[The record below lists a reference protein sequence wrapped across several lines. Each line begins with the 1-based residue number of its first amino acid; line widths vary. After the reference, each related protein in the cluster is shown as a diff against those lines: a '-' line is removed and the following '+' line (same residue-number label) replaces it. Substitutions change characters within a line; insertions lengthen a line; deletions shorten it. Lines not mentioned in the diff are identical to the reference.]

1 MIIVEL
7 VLFTLISLFS
17 IISISGLGKFFINRV
32 DRNFF
37 ENFFC
42 GFIII
47 SFLLSFLHFFVK
59 IDFYISLPIFLFG
72 FILALKNFKFSSVV
86 INKKHIAYLLI
97 FLILIPMYISQ
108 KYHEDFGYY
117 HLPYVLNFVNEKIIF
132 GLANSNRAFVHN
144 SIWLNILP
152 FFYIKGNYNLVT
164 LPTFLIYFGF
174 IIFSINQIIK
184 QKENKISCFFLI
196 VTSFYLIIKFTRIS
210 EFGNDIPAVIF
221 SALSIYNFFRFLE
234 EEDTDKKKN
243 YFFNNFIFASF
254 AILIKFSSIP
264 IILITIYLFFKNYKV
279 LVNDIFKIDY
289 IFVYTLCLIFFIQQF
304 IYTGCFIFPSKLTC
318 MDVSW
323 FDKNYLNAGSRLS
336 LINKSY
342 ASARGILTPE
352 EFLRNFNWI
361 PFWFNRTYIGIS
373 EHLATMIIPVIIFLS
388 ILKKNTNQI
397 ISRFKE
403 IKFFTFSIFLGF
415 MFWLNFSPVYRFG
428 IIYFLSIVFLCFLII
443 YKQKK
448 FSKKIFINLI
458 LIFLLFNFSK
468 NIVRITKENKLFFG
482 IIKIENDYIEN
493 TKYKNNPIKIFQ
505 PDMTANTKKGNGWQ
519 GRLCWDIKFLC
530 TKNKVIIEEKKNYLF
545 IRRTN

>member
-1 MIIVEL
+1 MIIIEL

-17 IISISGLGKFFINRV
+17 IISISGLGKFFINRIN
-32 DRNFF
+32 RNFF
-37 ENFFC
+37 ESFFC
-42 GFIII
+42 GFIVI
-47 SFLLSFLHFFVK
+47 SFLLSFLHFFIK

-72 FILALKNFKFSSVV
+72 FILALKNFKFSTVI
-86 INKKHIAYLLI
+86 INKKYIAYLLI

-117 HLPYVLNFVNEKIIF
+117 HLPYILNFVNEKIIF
-132 GLANSNRAFVHN
+132 GLANSNKAFVHN

-196 VTSFYLIIKFTRIS
+196 VTSFYLILKFTRIS

-221 SALSIYNFFRFLE
+221 SALSIFNFFRFLE

-264 IILITIYLFFKNYKV
+264 IILITIYLFFKNYKF
-279 LVNDIFKIDY
+279 LINDIFKIDY
-289 IFVYTLCLIFFIQQF
+289 IFVYSLCLIFFIQQF

-323 FDKNYLNAGSRLS
+323 FDKNYLNAGRRLS

-361 PFWFNRTYIGIS
+361 PFWFNRSYIGIS
-373 EHLATMIIPVIIFLS
+373 EHLATMIIPLIIFLS
-388 ILKKNTNQI
+388 ILKKNTDQI
-397 ISRFKE
+397 IFKFKE

-428 IIYFLSIVFLCFLII
+428 IVYFLSIVFLCLLII

-482 IIKIENDYIEN
+482 IKKIENDYIEN

-505 PDMTANTKKGNGWQ
+505 PDMTANAKKGNGWQ

-545 IRRTN
+545 IKRAN

>member
-1 MIIVEL
+1 MIIIEL

-17 IISISGLGKFFINRV
+17 IISISGLGKFFINRIN
-32 DRNFF
+32 RNFF
-37 ENFFC
+37 ESFFC
-42 GFIII
+42 GFIVI
-47 SFLLSFLHFFVK
+47 SFLLSFLHFFTK
-59 IDFYISLPIFLFG
+59 IDFYISLSIFLFG
-72 FILALKNFKFSSVV
+72 FILALKNFKFSTVT
-86 INKKHIAYLLI
+86 INKKYIAYLLI

-117 HLPYVLNFVNEKIIF
+117 HLPYILNFVNEKIIF
-132 GLANSNRAFVHN
+132 GLANSNKAFVHN

-196 VTSFYLIIKFTRIS
+196 VTSFYLILKFTRIS

-221 SALSIYNFFRFLE
+221 SALSIFNFFRFLE

-264 IILITIYLFFKNYKV
+264 IILITIYLFFKNYKF
-279 LVNDIFKIDY
+279 LINDIFKIDY
-289 IFVYTLCLIFFIQQF
+289 IFVYSLCLIFFIQQF

-323 FDKNYLNAGSRLS
+323 FDKNYLNAGRRLS

-361 PFWFNRTYIGIS
+361 PFWFNRSYIGIS
-373 EHLATMIIPVIIFLS
+373 EHLATMIIPLIIFLS
-388 ILKKNTNQI
+388 ILKKNTDQI
-397 ISRFKE
+397 IFKFKE

-428 IIYFLSIVFLCFLII
+428 IVYFLSIVFLCLLII

-482 IIKIENDYIEN
+482 IKKIENDYIEN

-505 PDMTANTKKGNGWQ
+505 PDMTANAKKGNGWQ

-545 IRRTN
+545 IKRAN

>member
-1 MIIVEL
+1 MIIIEL
-7 VLFTLISLFS
+7 ALFTLISLFS
-17 IISISGLGKFFINRV
+17 IISISGLGKFFINRIN
-32 DRNFF
+32 RNFF
-37 ENFFC
+37 ESFFC
-42 GFIII
+42 GFIVI
-47 SFLLSFLHFFVK
+47 SFLLSFLHFFTK

-72 FILALKNFKFSSVV
+72 FILAIKNFKFSTV
-86 INKKHIAYLLI
+86 ITNKNYIFYLLI

-117 HLPYVLNFVNEKIIF
+117 HLPYIVNFVNEKIIF
-132 GLANSNRAFVHN
+132 GLVNSNKAFVHN

-184 QKENKISCFFLI
+184 RKENKISCFFLI
-196 VTSFYLIIKFTRIS
+196 VTNFYLILKFTRIS

-264 IILITIYLFFKNYKV
+264 IILITIYLFFKNYKF
-279 LVNDIFKIDY
+279 LINDIFKIDY
-289 IFVYTLCLIFFIQQF
+289 IFVYSLCLIFFIQQF

-323 FDKNYLNAGSRLS
+323 FDKNYLNAGRRLS

-361 PFWFNRTYIGIS
+361 PFWFNRIYIGML
-373 EHLATMIIPVIIFLS
+373 EHLATMIIPPIIFLS

-397 ISRFKE
+397 IFKFKE
-403 IKFFTFSIFLGF
+403 IKFFIFFTFLGF

-428 IIYFLSIVFLCFLII
+428 IVYFLSIVFLCLLII

-482 IIKIENDYIEN
+482 IKKIENDYIEN

-505 PDMTANTKKGNGWQ
+505 PDMTANAKKGNGWQ

-545 IRRTN
+545 IKRAN

>member
-1 MIIVEL
+1 MIIIEL

-17 IISISGLGKFFINRV
+17 IISISGLGKFFINRIN
-32 DRNFF
+32 RNFF
-37 ENFFC
+37 ESFFC
-42 GFIII
+42 GFIAI
-47 SFLLSFLHFFVK
+47 SFLLSFLHFFIK

-72 FILALKNFKFSSVV
+72 FILALKNFKFSTVS
-86 INKKHIAYLLI
+86 INKKYIAYLLI

-117 HLPYVLNFVNEKIIF
+117 HLPYILNFVNEKIIF
-132 GLANSNRAFVHN
+132 GLANSNKAFVHN

-196 VTSFYLIIKFTRIS
+196 VTSFYLILKFTRIS

-221 SALSIYNFFRFLE
+221 SALSIFNFFRFLE

-264 IILITIYLFFKNYKV
+264 IILITIYLFFKNYKF
-279 LVNDIFKIDY
+279 LINDIFKIDY
-289 IFVYTLCLIFFIQQF
+289 IFVYSLCLIFFIQQF

-323 FDKNYLNAGSRLS
+323 FDKNYLNAGRRLS

-361 PFWFNRTYIGIS
+361 PFWFNRSYIGIS
-373 EHLATMIIPVIIFLS
+373 EHLATMIIPLIIFLS
-388 ILKKNTNQI
+388 ILKKNTDQI
-397 ISRFKE
+397 IFKFKE

-428 IIYFLSIVFLCFLII
+428 IVYFLSIVFLCLLII

-482 IIKIENDYIEN
+482 IKKIENDYIEN

-505 PDMTANTKKGNGWQ
+505 PDMTANAKKGNGWQ

-545 IRRTN
+545 IKRAN

>member
-1 MIIVEL
+1 MIIIEL

-17 IISISGLGKFFINRV
+17 IISIYGLGKFFKNRIN
-32 DRNFF
+32 RNFF

-47 SFLLSFLHFFVK
+47 SFLLSFLHFFIKVN
-59 IDFYISLPIFLFG
+59 FYISLPIFLLG
-72 FILALKNFKFSSVV
+72 FILALKDFKFSTVT
-86 INKKHIAYLLI
+86 INKKYIAYLLI

-117 HLPYVLNFVNEKIIF
+117 HLPYILNFVNEKIIF
-132 GLANSNRAFVHN
+132 GLANSNKAFVHN

-264 IILITIYLFFKNYKV
+264 IILITIYLFFKNYK
-279 LVNDIFKIDY
+279 LLINDIFKIDY
-289 IFVYTLCLIFFIQQF
+289 IFVYSLCLIFFIQQF

-505 PDMTANTKKGNGWQ
+505 PDMTANAKKGNGWQ

-545 IRRTN
+545 NKRTN

>member
-7 VLFTLISLFS
+7 VFFILISLFA
-17 IISISGLGKFFINRV
+17 IISFSGLGKFFINRIN
-32 DRNFF
+32 RNFF
-37 ENFFC
+37 ESFFC
-42 GFIII
+42 GFIVI
-47 SFLLSFLHFFVK
+47 SFLLSFLHFFIK

-72 FILALKNFKFSSVV
+72 FILALKNFKFSTVT
-86 INKKHIAYLLI
+86 INKKYIAYLLI

-117 HLPYVLNFVNEKIIF
+117 HLPYILNFVNEKIIF
-132 GLANSNRAFVHN
+132 GLANSNKAFVHN

-196 VTSFYLIIKFTRIS
+196 VTSFYLILKFTRIS

-221 SALSIYNFFRFLE
+221 SALSIFNFFRFLE
-234 EEDTDKKKN
+234 EENTNKKKN

-264 IILITIYLFFKNYKV
+264 IILITIYLFFKNYKF
-279 LVNDIFKIDY
+279 LINDIFKIDY
-289 IFVYTLCLIFFIQQF
+289 IFVYSLCLIFFIQQF

-323 FDKNYLNAGSRLS
+323 LDKNILNAGHRLS

-361 PFWFNRTYIGIS
+361 PFWFNRSYIGIS
-373 EHLATMIIPVIIFLS
+373 EHLATMIIPLIIFLS
-388 ILKKNTNQI
+388 ILKKNTDQI
-397 ISRFKE
+397 IFKFKE

-428 IIYFLSIVFLCFLII
+428 IVYFLSIVFLCLLII

-482 IIKIENDYIEN
+482 IKKIENDYIEN

-505 PDMTANTKKGNGWQ
+505 PDMTANAKKGNGWQ

-545 IRRTN
+545 IKRAN

>member
-7 VLFTLISLFS
+7 VFFILISLFA
-17 IISISGLGKFFINRV
+17 IISFAGLGKFFINRIN
-32 DRNFF
+32 RNFF
-37 ENFFC
+37 ESFFC
-42 GFIII
+42 GFIVI
-47 SFLLSFLHFFVK
+47 SFLLSFLHFFTK

-72 FILALKNFKFSSVV
+72 FILAIKNFKFSTV
-86 INKKHIAYLLI
+86 ITNKNYIFYLLI

-117 HLPYVLNFVNEKIIF
+117 HLPYIVNFVNEKIIF
-132 GLANSNRAFVHN
+132 GLVNSNKAFVHN

-184 QKENKISCFFLI
+184 RKENKISCFFLI
-196 VTSFYLIIKFTRIS
+196 VTNFYLILKFTRIS

-264 IILITIYLFFKNYKV
+264 IILITIYLFFKNYKF
-279 LVNDIFKIDY
+279 LINDIFKIDY
-289 IFVYTLCLIFFIQQF
+289 IFVYSLCLIFFIQQF

-323 FDKNYLNAGSRLS
+323 FDKNYLNAGRRLS

-361 PFWFNRTYIGIS
+361 PFWFNRIYIGML
-373 EHLATMIIPVIIFLS
+373 EHLATMIIPPIIFLS

-397 ISRFKE
+397 IFKFKE
-403 IKFFTFSIFLGF
+403 IKFFIFFTFLGF

-428 IIYFLSIVFLCFLII
+428 IVYFLSIVFLCLLII

-482 IIKIENDYIEN
+482 IKKIENDYIEN

-505 PDMTANTKKGNGWQ
+505 PDMTANAKKGNGWQ

-545 IRRTN
+545 IKRAN

>member
-1 MIIVEL
+1 MIIIEL

-17 IISISGLGKFFINRV
+17 IISISGLGKFFINRIN
-32 DRNFF
+32 RNFF
-37 ENFFC
+37 ESFFC
-42 GFIII
+42 GFIAI
-47 SFLLSFLHFFVK
+47 SFLLSFLHFFIK
-59 IDFYISLPIFLFG
+59 IDFYISLLIFLFG
-72 FILALKNFKFSSVV
+72 FILALKNFKFSTVS
-86 INKKHIAYLLI
+86 INKKYIAYLLI

-117 HLPYVLNFVNEKIIF
+117 HLPYILNFVNEKIIF
-132 GLANSNRAFVHN
+132 GLANSNKAFVHN

-196 VTSFYLIIKFTRIS
+196 VTSFYLILKFTRIS

-221 SALSIYNFFRFLE
+221 SALSIFNFFRFLE

-264 IILITIYLFFKNYKV
+264 IILITIYLFFKNYKF
-279 LVNDIFKIDY
+279 LINDIFKIDY
-289 IFVYTLCLIFFIQQF
+289 IFVYSLCLIFFIQQF

-323 FDKNYLNAGSRLS
+323 FDKNYLNAGRRLS

-361 PFWFNRTYIGIS
+361 PFWFNRSYIGIS
-373 EHLATMIIPVIIFLS
+373 EHLATMIIPLIIFLS
-388 ILKKNTNQI
+388 ILKKNTDQI
-397 ISRFKE
+397 IFKFKE

-428 IIYFLSIVFLCFLII
+428 IVYFLSIVFLCLLVI

-448 FSKKIFINLI
+448 FSRKIFINLI

-482 IIKIENDYIEN
+482 IKKIENDYIEN

-505 PDMTANTKKGNGWQ
+505 PDMTANAKKGNGWQ

-545 IRRTN
+545 IKRAN

>member
-7 VLFTLISLFS
+7 VFFILISLFA
-17 IISISGLGKFFINRV
+17 IISFAGLGKFFINRIN
-32 DRNFF
+32 RNFF
-37 ENFFC
+37 ESFFC
-42 GFIII
+42 GFIVI
-47 SFLLSFLHFFVK
+47 SLLLSFLHFFIK
-59 IDFYISLPIFLFG
+59 IDFYISLSIFLFG
-72 FILALKNFKFSSVV
+72 FILALKNFKFSTVI
-86 INKKHIAYLLI
+86 INKKYIAYLLI

-117 HLPYVLNFVNEKIIF
+117 HLPYIVNFVNEKIIF
-132 GLANSNRAFVHN
+132 GLVNSNKAFVHN

-184 QKENKISCFFLI
+184 RKENKISCFFLI
-196 VTSFYLIIKFTRIS
+196 VTNFYLILKFTRIS

-264 IILITIYLFFKNYKV
+264 IILITIYLFFKNYKF
-279 LVNDIFKIDY
+279 LINDIFKIDY
-289 IFVYTLCLIFFIQQF
+289 IFVYSLCLIFFIQQF

-323 FDKNYLNAGSRLS
+323 FDKNYLNAGRRLS

-361 PFWFNRTYIGIS
+361 PFWFNRIYIGML
-373 EHLATMIIPVIIFLS
+373 EHLATMIIPPIIFLS

-397 ISRFKE
+397 IFKFKE
-403 IKFFTFSIFLGF
+403 IKFFIFFTFLGF

-428 IIYFLSIVFLCFLII
+428 IVYFLSIVFLCLLII

-482 IIKIENDYIEN
+482 IKKIENDYIEN

-505 PDMTANTKKGNGWQ
+505 PDMTANAKKGNGWQ

-545 IRRTN
+545 IKRAN

>member
-264 IILITIYLFFKNYKV
+264 IILITIYLFFKNYK
-279 LVNDIFKIDY
+279 LLINDIFKIDY
-289 IFVYTLCLIFFIQQF
+289 IFVYSLCLIFFIQQF

-505 PDMTANTKKGNGWQ
+505 PDMTANAKKGNGWQ

>member
-1 MIIVEL
+1 MIIIEL

-17 IISISGLGKFFINRV
+17 IISISGLGKFFINRIN
-32 DRNFF
+32 RNFF
-37 ENFFC
+37 ESFFC
-42 GFIII
+42 GFIVI
-47 SFLLSFLHFFVK
+47 SFLLSFLHFFIK

-72 FILALKNFKFSSVV
+72 FILALKNFKFSTVS
-86 INKKHIAYLLI
+86 INKKYIAYLLI

-117 HLPYVLNFVNEKIIF
+117 HLPYILNFVNEKIIF

-184 QKENKISCFFLI
+184 HKENKISCFFLI
-196 VTSFYLIIKFTRIS
+196 VTSFYLILKFTRIS

-221 SALSIYNFFRFLE
+221 SALSIFNFFRFLE
-234 EEDTDKKKN
+234 EEDTNKKKN

-264 IILITIYLFFKNYKV
+264 IILITIYLFFRNYKF
-279 LVNDIFKIDY
+279 LINDIFKIDY
-289 IFVYTLCLIFFIQQF
+289 IFVYSLCLIFFIQQF

-323 FDKNYLNAGSRLS
+323 FDKNYLNAGRRLS

-342 ASARGILTPE
+342 ASARGFLTPE

-361 PFWFNRTYIGIS
+361 PFWFNRSYIGIL
-373 EHLATMIIPVIIFLS
+373 EHLATMIIPLIIFLS
-388 ILKKNTNQI
+388 ILKKNTDQI
-397 ISRFKE
+397 IFKFKE

-428 IIYFLSIVFLCFLII
+428 IVYFLSIVFLCLLVI

-448 FSKKIFINLI
+448 FSRKIFINLI

-482 IIKIENDYIEN
+482 IKKIENDYIEN

-505 PDMTANTKKGNGWQ
+505 PDMTANAKKGNGWQ

-545 IRRTN
+545 IKRAN

>member
-1 MIIVEL
+1 MIIIEL

-17 IISISGLGKFFINRV
+17 IISISGLGKFFINRIN
-32 DRNFF
+32 RNFF
-37 ENFFC
+37 ESFFC
-42 GFIII
+42 GFIAI
-47 SFLLSFLHFFVK
+47 SFLLSFLHFFIK

-72 FILALKNFKFSSVV
+72 FILALKNFKFSTVI
-86 INKKHIAYLLI
+86 INKKYIAYLLI

-117 HLPYVLNFVNEKIIF
+117 HLPYILNFVNEKIIF

-196 VTSFYLIIKFTRIS
+196 VTSFYLILKFTRIS

-221 SALSIYNFFRFLE
+221 SALSIFNFFRFLE

-264 IILITIYLFFKNYKV
+264 IILITIYLFFRNYKF
-279 LVNDIFKIDY
+279 LINDIFKIDY
-289 IFVYTLCLIFFIQQF
+289 IFVYSLCLIFFIQQF

-323 FDKNYLNAGSRLS
+323 FDKNYLNAGRRLS

-342 ASARGILTPE
+342 ASARGFLTPE

-361 PFWFNRTYIGIS
+361 PFWFNRSYIGIS
-373 EHLATMIIPVIIFLS
+373 EHLATMIIPLIIFLS
-388 ILKKNTNQI
+388 ILKKNTDQI
-397 ISRFKE
+397 IFKFKE

-428 IIYFLSIVFLCFLII
+428 IVYFLSIVFLCLLVI

-482 IIKIENDYIEN
+482 IKKIENDYIEN

-505 PDMTANTKKGNGWQ
+505 PDMTANAKKGNGWQ

-545 IRRTN
+545 IKRAN

>member
-1 MIIVEL
+1 MIIIEL

-17 IISISGLGKFFINRV
+17 IISIYGLGKFFKNRIN
-32 DRNFF
+32 RNFF

-47 SFLLSFLHFFVK
+47 SFLLSFLHFFIKVN
-59 IDFYISLPIFLFG
+59 FYISLPIFLLG
-72 FILALKNFKFSSVV
+72 FILALKDFKFSTVT
-86 INKKHIAYLLI
+86 INKKYIAYLLI

-117 HLPYVLNFVNEKIIF
+117 HLPYILNFVNEKIIF

-264 IILITIYLFFKNYKV
+264 IILITIYLFFKNYK
-279 LVNDIFKIDY
+279 LLINDIFKIDY
-289 IFVYTLCLIFFIQQF
+289 IFVYSLCLIFFIQQF

-505 PDMTANTKKGNGWQ
+505 PDMTANAKKGNGWQ

-545 IRRTN
+545 IKKTN

>member
-1 MIIVEL
+1 MIIIEL

-17 IISISGLGKFFINRV
+17 IISISGLGKFFINRIN
-32 DRNFF
+32 RNFF
-37 ENFFC
+37 ESFFC
-42 GFIII
+42 GFIVI
-47 SFLLSFLHFFVK
+47 SFLLSFLHFFIK

-72 FILALKNFKFSSVV
+72 FILALKNFKFSTVS
-86 INKKHIAYLLI
+86 INKKYIAYLLI

-117 HLPYVLNFVNEKIIF
+117 HLPYILNFVNEKIIF
-132 GLANSNRAFVHN
+132 GLANSNKAFVHN

-196 VTSFYLIIKFTRIS
+196 VTSFYLILKFTRIS

-221 SALSIYNFFRFLE
+221 SALSIFNFFRFLE

-279 LVNDIFKIDY
+279 LINDIFKIDY
-289 IFVYTLCLIFFIQQF
+289 IFVYSLCLIFFIQQF

-323 FDKNYLNAGSRLS
+323 FDKNYLNAGRRLS

-361 PFWFNRTYIGIS
+361 PFWFNRSYIGIS
-373 EHLATMIIPVIIFLS
+373 EHLATMIIPLIIFLS
-388 ILKKNTNQI
+388 ILKKNTDQI
-397 ISRFKE
+397 IFKFKE

-428 IIYFLSIVFLCFLII
+428 IVYFLSIVFLCLLII

-482 IIKIENDYIEN
+482 IKKIENDYIEN

-505 PDMTANTKKGNGWQ
+505 PDMTANAKKGNGWQ

-545 IRRTN
+545 IKRAN

>member
-1 MIIVEL
+1 MIIIEL

-17 IISISGLGKFFINRV
+17 IISIYGLGKFFKNRIN
-32 DRNFF
+32 RNFF

-117 HLPYVLNFVNEKIIF
+117 HLPYILNFVNEKIIF

-323 FDKNYLNAGSRLS
+323 FDRNYLNAGSRLS

-342 ASARGILTPE
+342 ASARDILTPE

-361 PFWFNRTYIGIS
+361 PFWFNRTYIGIL
-373 EHLATMIIPVIIFLS
+373 EHIATMIIPLIIFLS

-397 ISRFKE
+397 IFKFKE
-403 IKFFTFSIFLGF
+403 IKFFIFSIFIGF

-428 IIYFLSIVFLCFLII
+428 IIYFLSIVFLCLIVI

-448 FSKKIFINLI
+448 FSRKVFINLI

-468 NIVRITKENKLFFG
+468 NILRITKENKLFFG
-482 IIKIENDYIEN
+482 IKKIENDYIEN
-493 TKYKNNPIKIFQ
+493 TRYRNNPIKIFQ
-505 PDMTANTKKGNGWQ
+505 PDITANAKKGNGWQ

-545 IRRTN
+545 IKKTN

>member
-1 MIIVEL
+1 MIIIEL

-17 IISISGLGKFFINRV
+17 IISISGLGKFFINRIN
-32 DRNFF
+32 RNFF
-37 ENFFC
+37 ESFFC
-42 GFIII
+42 GFIVI
-47 SFLLSFLHFFVK
+47 SFLLSFLHFFIK

-72 FILALKNFKFSSVV
+72 FILALKNFKFSTVS
-86 INKKHIAYLLI
+86 INKKYIAYLLI

-117 HLPYVLNFVNEKIIF
+117 HLPYILNFVNEKIIF
-132 GLANSNRAFVHN
+132 GLANSNKAFVHN

-196 VTSFYLIIKFTRIS
+196 VTSFYLILKFTRIS

-221 SALSIYNFFRFLE
+221 SALSIFNFFRFLE

-264 IILITIYLFFKNYKV
+264 IILITIYLFFKNYKF
-279 LVNDIFKIDY
+279 LINDIFKIDY
-289 IFVYTLCLIFFIQQF
+289 IFVYSLCLIFFIQQF

-323 FDKNYLNAGSRLS
+323 FDKNYLNAGRRLS

-361 PFWFNRTYIGIS
+361 PFWFNRSYIGIS
-373 EHLATMIIPVIIFLS
+373 EHLATMIIPLIIFLS
-388 ILKKNTNQI
+388 ILKKNTDQI
-397 ISRFKE
+397 IFKFKE

-428 IIYFLSIVFLCFLII
+428 IVYFLSIVFLCLLII

-482 IIKIENDYIEN
+482 IKKIENDYIEN

-505 PDMTANTKKGNGWQ
+505 PDMTANAKKGNGWQ

-545 IRRTN
+545 IKRAN

>member
-7 VLFTLISLFS
+7 VFFILISLFA
-17 IISISGLGKFFINRV
+17 IISFAGLGKFFINRIN
-32 DRNFF
+32 RNFF
-37 ENFFC
+37 ESFFC
-42 GFIII
+42 GFIVI
-47 SFLLSFLHFFVK
+47 SFLLSFLHFFTK

-72 FILALKNFKFSSVV
+72 FILAIKNFKFSTV
-86 INKKHIAYLLI
+86 ITNKNYIFYLLI

-117 HLPYVLNFVNEKIIF
+117 HLPYIVNFVNEKIIF
-132 GLANSNRAFVHN
+132 GLVNSNKAFVHN

-184 QKENKISCFFLI
+184 RKENKISCFFLI
-196 VTSFYLIIKFTRIS
+196 VTNFYLILKFTRIS

-234 EEDTDKKKN
+234 EEDTNKKKN

-264 IILITIYLFFKNYKV
+264 IILITIYLFFKNYKF
-279 LVNDIFKIDY
+279 LINDIFKIDY
-289 IFVYTLCLIFFIQQF
+289 IFVYSLCLIFFIQQF

-323 FDKNYLNAGSRLS
+323 FDKNYLNAGRRLS

-361 PFWFNRTYIGIS
+361 PFWFNRIYIGML
-373 EHLATMIIPVIIFLS
+373 EHLATMIIPPIIFLS

-397 ISRFKE
+397 IFKFKE
-403 IKFFTFSIFLGF
+403 IKFFIFFTFLGF

-428 IIYFLSIVFLCFLII
+428 IVYFLSIVFLCLLII

-482 IIKIENDYIEN
+482 IKKIENDYIEN

-505 PDMTANTKKGNGWQ
+505 PDMTANAKKGNGWQ

-545 IRRTN
+545 IKRAN

>member
-86 INKKHIAYLLI
+86 INKKYIAYLLI

-117 HLPYVLNFVNEKIIF
+117 HLPYILNFVNEKIIF

-264 IILITIYLFFKNYKV
+264 IILITIYLFFKNYK
-279 LVNDIFKIDY
+279 LLINDIFKIDY
-289 IFVYTLCLIFFIQQF
+289 IFVYSLCLIFFIQQF

-505 PDMTANTKKGNGWQ
+505 PDMTANAKKGNGWQ

>member
-1 MIIVEL
+1 MIIIEL

-17 IISISGLGKFFINRV
+17 IISISGLGKFFINRIN
-32 DRNFF
+32 RNFF
-37 ENFFC
+37 ESFFC
-42 GFIII
+42 GFIVI
-47 SFLLSFLHFFVK
+47 SFLLSFLHFFIK

-72 FILALKNFKFSSVV
+72 FILALKNFKFSTVI
-86 INKKHIAYLLI
+86 INKKYIAYLLI

-117 HLPYVLNFVNEKIIF
+117 HLPYILNFVNEKIIF

-196 VTSFYLIIKFTRIS
+196 VTSFYLILKFTRIS

-221 SALSIYNFFRFLE
+221 SALSIFNFFRFLE

-264 IILITIYLFFKNYKV
+264 IILITIYLFFKNYKF
-279 LVNDIFKIDY
+279 LINDIFKIDY
-289 IFVYTLCLIFFIQQF
+289 IFVYSLCLIFFIQQF

-323 FDKNYLNAGSRLS
+323 FDKNYLNAGRRLS

-361 PFWFNRTYIGIS
+361 PFWFNRSYIGIS
-373 EHLATMIIPVIIFLS
+373 EHLATMIIPLIIFLS
-388 ILKKNTNQI
+388 ILKKNTDQI
-397 ISRFKE
+397 IFKFKE

-428 IIYFLSIVFLCFLII
+428 IVYFLSIVFLCLLII

-482 IIKIENDYIEN
+482 IKKIENDYIEN

-505 PDMTANTKKGNGWQ
+505 PDMTANAKKGNGWQ

-545 IRRTN
+545 IKRAN

>member
-1 MIIVEL
+1 MIIIEL

-17 IISISGLGKFFINRV
+17 IISISGLGKFFINRIN
-32 DRNFF
+32 RNFF
-37 ENFFC
+37 ESFFC
-42 GFIII
+42 GFIVI
-47 SFLLSFLHFFVK
+47 SFLLSFLHFFIK

-72 FILALKNFKFSSVV
+72 FILALKNFKFSTVS
-86 INKKHIAYLLI
+86 INKKYIAYLLI

-117 HLPYVLNFVNEKIIF
+117 HLPYILNFVNEKIIF
-132 GLANSNRAFVHN
+132 GLANSNKAFVHN

-196 VTSFYLIIKFTRIS
+196 VTSFYLILKFTRIS

-221 SALSIYNFFRFLE
+221 SALSIFNFFRFLE

-264 IILITIYLFFKNYKV
+264 IILITIYLFFKNYKF
-279 LVNDIFKIDY
+279 LINDIFKIDY
-289 IFVYTLCLIFFIQQF
+289 IFVYSLCLIFFIQQF

-323 FDKNYLNAGSRLS
+323 FDKNYLNAGRRLS

-342 ASARGILTPE
+342 ASARGFLTPE

-361 PFWFNRTYIGIS
+361 PFWFNRSYIGIS
-373 EHLATMIIPVIIFLS
+373 EHLATMIIPLIIFLS
-388 ILKKNTNQI
+388 ILKKNTDQI
-397 ISRFKE
+397 IFKFKE

-428 IIYFLSIVFLCFLII
+428 IVYFLSIVFLCLLII

-482 IIKIENDYIEN
+482 IKKIENDYIEN

-505 PDMTANTKKGNGWQ
+505 PDMTANAKKGNGWQ

-545 IRRTN
+545 IKRAN

>member
-1 MIIVEL
+1 MIIIEL

-17 IISISGLGKFFINRV
+17 IISISGLGKFFINRIN
-32 DRNFF
+32 RNFF
-37 ENFFC
+37 ESFFC
-42 GFIII
+42 GFIVI
-47 SFLLSFLHFFVK
+47 SFLLSFLHFFIK

-72 FILALKNFKFSSVV
+72 FILALKNFKFSTVS
-86 INKKHIAYLLI
+86 INKKYIAYLLI

-117 HLPYVLNFVNEKIIF
+117 HLPYILNFVNEKIIF
-132 GLANSNRAFVHN
+132 GLANSNKAFVHN

-196 VTSFYLIIKFTRIS
+196 VTSFYLILKFTRIS

-221 SALSIYNFFRFLE
+221 SALSIFNFFRFLE

-264 IILITIYLFFKNYKV
+264 IILITIYLFFKNYKF
-279 LVNDIFKIDY
+279 LINDIFKIDY
-289 IFVYTLCLIFFIQQF
+289 IFVYSLCLIFFIQQF

-323 FDKNYLNAGSRLS
+323 FDKNYLNAGRRLS

-361 PFWFNRTYIGIS
+361 PFWFNRSYIGIS
-373 EHLATMIIPVIIFLS
+373 EHLATMIIPLIIFLS

-397 ISRFKE
+397 TFKFKE

-428 IIYFLSIVFLCFLII
+428 IVYFLSIVFLCLLII

-482 IIKIENDYIEN
+482 IKKIENDYIEN

-505 PDMTANTKKGNGWQ
+505 PDMTANAKKGNGWQ

-545 IRRTN
+545 IKRAN

>member
-86 INKKHIAYLLI
+86 INKKYIAYLLI

-184 QKENKISCFFLI
+184 QKENQISCFFLI
-196 VTSFYLIIKFTRIS
+196 VASFYLILKFTRIS

-221 SALSIYNFFRFLE
+221 STLSIYNFFRFLE

-264 IILITIYLFFKNYKV
+264 IILITIYLFFKNYK
-279 LVNDIFKIDY
+279 LLINDIFKIDY
-289 IFVYTLCLIFFIQQF
+289 IFVYSLCLIFFIQQF

-318 MDVSW
+318 MNVSW

-361 PFWFNRTYIGIS
+361 PYWFNRSYIGIS

-493 TKYKNNPIKIFQ
+493 TKYKNNPIKIFE
-505 PDMTANTKKGNGWQ
+505 PDMAANAKKGNGWQ

-545 IRRTN
+545 IKRTN

>member
-1 MIIVEL
+1 MIIIEL

-17 IISISGLGKFFINRV
+17 IISISGLGKFFINRIN
-32 DRNFF
+32 RNFF
-37 ENFFC
+37 ESFFC
-42 GFIII
+42 GFIVI
-47 SFLLSFLHFFVK
+47 SFLLSFLHFFIK

-72 FILALKNFKFSSVV
+72 FILALKNFKFSTVS
-86 INKKHIAYLLI
+86 INKKYIAYLLI

-117 HLPYVLNFVNEKIIF
+117 HLPYILNFVNEKIIF

-196 VTSFYLIIKFTRIS
+196 VTSFYLILKFTRIS

-221 SALSIYNFFRFLE
+221 SALSIFNFFRFLE

-264 IILITIYLFFKNYKV
+264 IILITIYLFFKNYKF
-279 LVNDIFKIDY
+279 LINDIFKIDY
-289 IFVYTLCLIFFIQQF
+289 IFVYSLCLIFFIQQF

-323 FDKNYLNAGSRLS
+323 FDKNYLNAGRRLS

-361 PFWFNRTYIGIS
+361 PFWFNRSYIGIS
-373 EHLATMIIPVIIFLS
+373 EHLATMIIPLIIFLS
-388 ILKKNTNQI
+388 ILKKNTDQI
-397 ISRFKE
+397 IFKFKE

-428 IIYFLSIVFLCFLII
+428 IVYFLSIVFLCLLVI

-448 FSKKIFINLI
+448 FSRKIFINLI

-482 IIKIENDYIEN
+482 IKKIENDYIEN

-505 PDMTANTKKGNGWQ
+505 PDMTANAKKGNGWQ

-545 IRRTN
+545 IKRAN

>member
-1 MIIVEL
+1 MIIIEL

-17 IISISGLGKFFINRV
+17 IISISGLGKFFINRIN
-32 DRNFF
+32 RNFF
-37 ENFFC
+37 ESFFC
-42 GFIII
+42 GFIVI
-47 SFLLSFLHFFVK
+47 SFLLSFLHFFIK

-72 FILALKNFKFSSVV
+72 FILALKNFKFSTVS
-86 INKKHIAYLLI
+86 INKKYIAYLLI

-117 HLPYVLNFVNEKIIF
+117 HLPYILNFVNEKIIF
-132 GLANSNRAFVHN
+132 GLANSNKAFVHN

-196 VTSFYLIIKFTRIS
+196 VTSFYLILKFTRIS

-221 SALSIYNFFRFLE
+221 SALSIFNFFRFLE

-264 IILITIYLFFKNYKV
+264 IILITIYLFFKNYKF
-279 LVNDIFKIDY
+279 LINDIFKIDY
-289 IFVYTLCLIFFIQQF
+289 IFVYSLCLIFFIQQF

-323 FDKNYLNAGSRLS
+323 FDKNYLNAGRRLS

-361 PFWFNRTYIGIS
+361 PFWFNRSYIGIS
-373 EHLATMIIPVIIFLS
+373 EHLATMIIPLIIFLS
-388 ILKKNTNQI
+388 ILKKIQI
-397 ISRFKE
+397 KS
-403 IKFFTFSIFLGF
+403 FLN
-415 MFWLNFSPVYRFG
+415 L
-428 IIYFLSIVFLCFLII
+428 
-443 YKQKK
+443 KK
-448 FSKKIFINLI
+448 
-458 LIFLLFNFSK
+458 
-468 NIVRITKENKLFFG
+468 
-482 IIKIENDYIEN
+482 
-493 TKYKNNPIKIFQ
+493 
-505 PDMTANTKKGNGWQ
+505 
-519 GRLCWDIKFLC
+519 
-530 TKNKVIIEEKKNYLF
+530 
-545 IRRTN
+545 